1 MKTFKKKLTNAKYEE
16 QKSKK
21 ILFVSHDLRKERK
34 MKTAFKDVMGFDDR
48 LLSLE
53 EKVEMIDD
61 ALLVFTQKIND
72 FEEKEEELEKKM
84 ENTEDAVR
92 MLLDD
97 RYWEKPDTIIKEKI

>member
-1 MKTFKKKLTNAKYEE
+1 
-16 QKSKK
+16 
-21 ILFVSHDLRKERK
+21 

-48 LLSLE
+48 LLALE